1 MTDTYSLLR
10 LFADSWMLL
19 AMSAFFLGACLWAF
33 RPGARAV
40 HDEAAMAIFRDSPPT
55 PADGDDKPRDPT

>member
-19 AMSAFFLGACLWAF
+19 AMSAFFIGACLWAF
-33 RPGARAV
+33 RPGARAA
-40 HDEAAMAIFRDSPPT
+40 HEEAAMAIFRDSPT
-55 PADGDDKPRDPT
+55 RADGDDQPKDPT